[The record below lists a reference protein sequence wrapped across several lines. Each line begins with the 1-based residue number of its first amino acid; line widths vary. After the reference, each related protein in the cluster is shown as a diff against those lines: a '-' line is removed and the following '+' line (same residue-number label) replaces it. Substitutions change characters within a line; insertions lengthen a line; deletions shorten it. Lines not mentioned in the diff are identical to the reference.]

1 MRVCVWGWGMR
12 MLPYLKG
19 KIKHGWIYAT
29 VILTLFRPINQH
41 LPLLVR
47 GGGTSA
53 LEWDRFCTGCADIYL
68 QGYMSAQCPHYILLR
83 FSALIFLWSGNS
95 MNYMHCRWPGHKVTS
110 SDLQMTSIDL
120 QRSVNVILLPNLPLR
135 HFIWL
140 FMLTALIRFELRA
153 SKWPPNDLLWP
164 ENINLLPNPP

>member
-1 MRVCVWGWGMR
+1 MFKKKLFGCLALVQKTWQCNTWLEVCKNGPRMRVCVWGWGMR

-68 QGYMSAQCPHYILLR
+68 QGYMSALYPSSV
-83 FSALIFLWSGNS
+83 F
-95 MNYMHCRWPGHKVTS
+95 S
-110 SDLQMTSIDL
+110 SDFFYEQAIQWTICI
-120 QRSVNVILLPNLPLR
+120 VGGPA
-135 HFIWL
+135 
-140 FMLTALIRFELRA
+140 T
-153 SKWPPNDLLWP
+153 KWPRLTYKWPQLTYRDL
-164 ENINLLPNPP
+164 